1 MFRSLFLPVLSVAV
15 WAGCGS
21 LPRSWPP
28 PEQRQPLLVPPAK
41 GLGYYVSMSDPNSS
55 DYVVQGIADRTEAP
69 WRWAYEHPV
78 LRFLVPDVGRLQF
91 VLDFSLPERTFRQTG
106 PVTLTFT
113 MNGKFFD
120 RARFDKPGQL
130 HYSHA
135 VAPEFLHRN
144 SENVVAID
152 PDPVWVSK
160 ADGGKLGFIISRAGF
175 AE

>member
-1 MFRSLFLPVLSVAV
+1 M
-15 WAGCGS
+15 
-21 LPRSWPP
+21 
-28 PEQRQPLLVPPAK
+28 PEQRQLLTLPPAT

-55 DYVVQGIADRTEAP
+55 TYVVRGIAGRTEDP

-78 LRFLVPDVGRLQF
+78 LRFRAPDVGPLKF
-91 VLDFSLPERTFRQTG
+91 MLHFYLPPRTFRETG

-113 MNGKFFD
+113 INGKFLD
-120 RARFDKPGQL
+120 RARFKVSGQL

-135 VAPEFLHRN
+135 VAPEFLN
-144 SENVVAID
+144 KKNENLVAID

-160 ADGGKLGFIISRAGF
+160 EDGQKFGFVIAEAGF